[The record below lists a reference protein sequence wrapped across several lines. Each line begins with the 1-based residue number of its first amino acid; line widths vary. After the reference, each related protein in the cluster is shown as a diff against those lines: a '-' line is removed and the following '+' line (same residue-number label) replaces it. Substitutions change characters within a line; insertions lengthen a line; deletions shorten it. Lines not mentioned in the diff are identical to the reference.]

1 MMIRKIIIKKISAYF
16 LNAPQFL
23 INTIFGILFISSSAY
38 AACLGDQNATK
49 AFTVAVVPQLPR
61 AVTYAKWAPL
71 LEVIGRN
78 TKQCF
83 DLVVPETIPAF
94 EKLLFKGQ
102 PDFAFVNPYHEVM
115 AKKKKGYIPLVMDS
129 RSKLTGILVVQVNSP
144 IRSIQELKGKEIA
157 FPAPNAFA
165 ASLLIRAELAKKG
178 IYIKPKYL
186 FTHASSYRAAAI
198 GDVVASGGV
207 NTTLQREELALR
219 ESLRVLY
226 ETTGYAPHP
235 FVANPRVPLNIRKAV
250 IDAFIALSGTESG
263 DKLLEGIQ
271 IPLPVRS
278 DYQRDYAPL
287 ESLNLEKFVIL
298 DEG

>member
-1 MMIRKIIIKKISAYF
+1 MRLALGIR
-16 LNAPQFL
+16 
-23 INTIFGILFISSSAY
+23 ILQRH
-38 AACLGDQNATK
+38 L
-49 AFTVAVVPQLPR
+49 FTVAVVPQLPR
-61 AVTYAKWAPL
+61 AATYAKWAPL
-71 LEVIGRN
+71 LEAIGRN

-94 EKLLFKGQ
+94 EKLLFKGV

-115 AKKKKGYIPLVMDS
+115 AKKRKGYIPLVMDS

-144 IRSIQELKGKEIA
+144 IKSIQELNGKEIA

-186 FTHASSYRAAAI
+186 NTHASSYRAAAI

-226 ETTGYAPHP
+226 ETSGYAPHP
-235 FVANPRVPLNIRKAV
+235 FVANPRVPVNIRKSV
-250 IDAFIALSGTESG
+250 TDAFIALSGNESG

-271 IPLPVRS
+271 IPIPMRS

-287 ESLNLEKFVIL
+287 ESLNLEKFVVL
-298 DEG
+298 DES

>member
-1 MMIRKIIIKKISAYF
+1 MMIKKFIIKKSATYLHSSSLVLSKIIF
-16 LNAPQFL
+16 CIFL
-23 INTIFGILFISSSAY
+23 ISGTAY
-38 AACLGDQNATK
+38 AACLGDQNSTK

-61 AVTYAKWAPL
+61 AATYAKWAPL
-71 LEVIGRN
+71 LETIGRN

-83 DLVVPETIPAF
+83 DLVIPETIPAF
-94 EKLLFKGQ
+94 EKLLFKGV

-115 AKKKKGYIPLVMDS
+115 AKKRKGYIPLVMDS

-144 IRSIQELKGKEIA
+144 IKSIQELNGKEIA

-186 FTHASSYRAAAI
+186 NTHASSYRAAAI

-226 ETTGYAPHP
+226 ETFGYAPHP
-235 FVANPRVPLNIRKAV
+235 FVANPRVPINIRKSVA
-250 IDAFIALSGTESG
+250 DAFISLSGTESG

-271 IPLPVRS
+271 MPIPNRS

-287 ESLNLEKFVIL
+287 ESLNLEKFVVL
-298 DEG
+298 DES

>member
-1 MMIRKIIIKKISAYF
+1 MINKTKNKKSLKPV
-16 LNAPQFL
+16 LNFYRAWM
-23 INTIFGILFISSSAY
+23 GICLGLLTFSGSVH

-49 AFTVAVVPQLPR
+49 SFTVAVVPQLPR

-71 LEVIGRN
+71 LEIIGRN

-94 EKLLFKGQ
+94 EKLLFKGV

-115 AKKKKGYIPLVMDS
+115 AKKRKGYIPLLMDG
-129 RSKLTGILVVQVNSP
+129 RSKLTGILVVQANSP
-144 IRSIQELKGKEIA
+144 IKSIQELQGKSVA

-178 IYIKPKYL
+178 VYIRPKYL
-186 FTHASSYRAAAI
+186 NTHASSYRAAAI
-198 GDVVASGGV
+198 GEVVASGGV
-207 NTTLQREELALR
+207 NNTLQREESALR

-226 ETTGYAPHP
+226 ETSGYAPHP
-235 FVANPRVPLNIRKAV
+235 FVANPRVPANIRKAV
-250 IDAFIALSGTESG
+250 TDSFIALSGTEAG
-263 DKLLEGIQ
+263 DKLLEGVQ
-271 IPLPVRS
+271 IPSPVRS

>member
-1 MMIRKIIIKKISAYF
+1 MMIKKLITKKIVTYPHISSLVLSKIIF
-16 LNAPQFL
+16 F
-23 INTIFGILFISSSAY
+23 ILFISGSAH
-38 AACLGDQNATK
+38 AACLGDQNSTK

-61 AVTYAKWAPL
+61 AATYAKWAPL
-71 LEVIGRN
+71 LETIGRN

-83 DLVVPETIPAF
+83 DLVIPETIPAF
-94 EKLLFKGQ
+94 EKLLFKGV

-115 AKKKKGYIPLVMDS
+115 AKKRKGYIPLVMDS

-144 IRSIQELKGKEIA
+144 IKSIQELNGKEIA

-186 FTHASSYRAAAI
+186 NTHASSYRAAAI

-226 ETTGYAPHP
+226 ETSGYAPHP
-235 FVANPRVPLNIRKAV
+235 FVANPRVPINIRKSVA
-250 IDAFIALSGTESG
+250 DAFISLSGTESG

-271 IPLPVRS
+271 MPIPIRS

-287 ESLNLEKFVIL
+287 ESLNLEKFVVL
-298 DEG
+298 DES

>member
-1 MMIRKIIIKKISAYF
+1 MMIKKFIIKKSATYLHSSSLVLSKIIF
-16 LNAPQFL
+16 CIFL
-23 INTIFGILFISSSAY
+23 ISGTAY
-38 AACLGDQNATK
+38 AACLGDQNSTK

-61 AVTYAKWAPL
+61 AATYAKWAPL
-71 LEVIGRN
+71 LETIGRN

-83 DLVVPETIPAF
+83 DLVIPETIPAF
-94 EKLLFKGQ
+94 EKLLFKGI

-115 AKKKKGYIPLVMDS
+115 AKKRKGYIPLVMDS

-144 IRSIQELKGKEIA
+144 IKSIQELNGKEIA

-186 FTHASSYRAAAI
+186 NTHASSYRAAAI

-207 NTTLQREELALR
+207 NTTLQREELTLR

-226 ETTGYAPHP
+226 ETSGYAPHP
-235 FVANPRVPLNIRKAV
+235 FVVNPRVPIDIRKSVA
-250 IDAFIALSGTESG
+250 DAFISLAGTESG

-271 IPLPVRS
+271 MPIPMRS

-287 ESLNLEKFVIL
+287 ESLNLEKFVVL
-298 DEG
+298 DES

>member
-1 MMIRKIIIKKISAYF
+1 MINKTKNKKGLKPMLSFHQIWAGFFFALLSF
-16 LNAPQFL
+16 S
-23 INTIFGILFISSSAY
+23 GSVY
-38 AACLGDQNATK
+38 AACLGDQNSTK
-49 AFTVAVVPQLPR
+49 SFTVAVVPQLPR

-71 LEVIGRN
+71 LDVIGRD

-94 EKLLFKGQ
+94 EKLLFKGV

-115 AKKKKGYIPLVMDS
+115 AKKRKGYIPLVMDG
-129 RSKLTGILVVQVNSP
+129 RAKLTGILVVQANSP
-144 IRSIQELKGKEIA
+144 IKSIQELQGKSVA

-178 IYIKPKYL
+178 VYIKPKYL
-186 FTHASSYRAAAI
+186 NTHASGYRAAAI
-198 GDVVASGGV
+198 GEVVASGGV
-207 NTTLQREELALR
+207 NNTLQREESALR

-226 ETTGYAPHP
+226 ETSGYAPHP
-235 FVANPRVPLNIRKAV
+235 FVANPRVPANIRKAV
-250 IDAFIALSGTESG
+250 TDSFIALSGTEAG
-263 DKLLEGIQ
+263 DKLLEGVQ
-271 IPLPVRS
+271 IPSPVRS

-298 DEG
+298 DES